1 MGKHRLWRW
10 YLANFEE
17 ATGAALLLLMALLAF
32 ANVLTRYFIKY
43 SLAATEELEV
53 AAMVWLTMLGSA
65 RAFKLDLHLRL
76 VFLDKMVGAAA
87 RRWLHTLALVLSL
100 VLFLAIAWLSY
111 FHLRDVIDLEI
122 TTEALGIPEAF
133 YVAAVPLGSLLVCW
147 RAGQRLRRLW
157 QAEPGQ

>member
-1 MGKHRLWRW
+1 MVSKSAWRW
-10 YLANFEE
+10 YLQNFEE

-43 SLAATEELEV
+43 SFASTEELEV

-76 VFLDKMVGAAA
+76 VFLDRLVGAVA
-87 RRWLHTLALVLSL
+87 RKWLHTLALLLSL
-100 VLFLAIAWLSY
+100 TLFLAIAWLSY
-111 FHLRDVIDLEI
+111 FHLRDLVELEI
-122 TTEALGIPEAF
+122 TTEALGIPETF

-147 RAGQRLRRLW
+147 RVGQRLWWLWRR
-157 QAEPGQ
+157 EETP